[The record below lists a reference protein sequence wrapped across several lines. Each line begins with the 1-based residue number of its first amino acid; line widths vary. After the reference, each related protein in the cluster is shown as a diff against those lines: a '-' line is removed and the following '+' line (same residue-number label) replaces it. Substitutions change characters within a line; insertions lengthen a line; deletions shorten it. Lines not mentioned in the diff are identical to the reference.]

1 MKRTDK
7 ETELKI
13 INLYNKGFS
22 FIKIG
27 KEMSIN
33 SVTAFNI
40 LKRNGI
46 TTRTNGGIYHLNEK
60 EIINDYKHGVKIVDI
75 AKKYNVNAKT
85 IYNYLEKYNIKRD
98 YIYINRNL
106 RRDYFKNID
115 SYDKAYFLGFL
126 ITDGCVSEDNSVRLQ
141 LNFQDSYIL
150 ETFREKT
157 NNENSIKIA
166 GSNRNHECA
175 WHCKSKEMQEDLKK
189 YGVVFRKST
198 ITKFPILENKKMMS
212 HLIRGLF
219 DGDGWITCSVGH
231 TIGICSSSKEF
242 IIDLKKYLVDN
253 LKVYDV
259 KINSN
264 EHRKHE
270 NYCTLYQISWSSL
283 NDIIKIGDFIYQD
296 KADCYLK
303 RKYEK
308 FCKIKD
314 KIHDNTET
322 IS

>member
-7 ETELKI
+7 NTELKVI
-13 INLYNKGFS
+13 DLYNNGLS

-27 KEMSIN
+27 KELTIN

-60 EIINDYKHGVKIVDI
+60 EIINDYKHGIKIIEI

-85 IYNYLEKYNIKRD
+85 IYNYLEKYNIDRD
-98 YIYINRNL
+98 YIYINKNL

-126 ITDGCVSEDNSVRLQ
+126 ITDGCVTEDNAIKLQ
-141 LNFQDSYIL
+141 LGFQDSHIL
-150 ETFREKT
+150 EIFREKT
-157 NNENSIKIA
+157 KNENSIKIS
-166 GSNRNHECA
+166 GPNRNHECS

-189 YGVVFRKST
+189 YGVVYRKST
-198 ITKFPILENKKMMS
+198 TTKFPILKNKKMMS

-219 DGDGWITCSVGH
+219 DGDGWISCSVGN

-242 IIDLKKYLVDN
+242 ITDLKNYLVNN

-264 EHRKHE
+264 ENRKRDGYH
-270 NYCTLYQISWSSL
+270 TLYQVSWSSL
-283 NDIIKIGDFIYQD
+283 DDVIKIGDFIYKD
-296 KADCYLK
+296 KSDCYLK
-303 RKYEK
+303 RKWDK
-308 FCKIKD
+308 FCKIKNR
-314 KIHDNTET
+314 IHENTEI